1 MSSLKLL
8 HSGGNGV
15 IISAPSSNPASN
27 RTITVPGNADGE
39 MLTTTNPKSGN
50 ILQVANAY
58 KTDTSSTSSSTFAN
72 IGSLSVTITA
82 SASTSKY
89 FLIATLTGSSPNQLR
104 LRLARDGSG
113 ISEGV
118 ADGNRAGIGGIL
130 QRSNSSD
137 YGFQATTLQTL
148 TGAIGDTNAHTFTVQ
163 FAIEVGGGA
172 SYIGRN
178 INDLNNDSGFR
189 CSSLLTVMEVA
200 A

>member
-1 MSSLKLL
+1 MSSLKLK
-8 HSGGNGV
+8 HSGGNSV
-15 IISAPSSNPASN
+15 SIAAPSRNPAAN
-27 RTITVPGNADGE
+27 RTITVPSTADGT
-39 MLTTTNPKSGN
+39 MLTTTNPKAGN

-118 ADGNRAGIGGIL
+118 ADGNRAGIGGIV
-130 QRSNSSD
+130 QRSNQSD

-148 TGAIGDTNAHTFTVQ
+148 TGAIGDTSAHTFTVQ
-163 FAIEVGGGA
+163 FAIEVGGGT
-172 SYIGRN
+172 SYIGSN
-178 INDLNNDSGFR
+178 INDLNNDIGFR
-189 CSSLLTVMEVA
+189 CSSLLTVMEVEA
-200 A
+200 

>member
-1 MSSLKLL
+1 MSSIKLTAD
-8 HSGGNGV
+8 SGGGTFELK
-15 IISAPSSNPASN
+15 APSSGSN
-27 RTITVPGNADGE
+27 ARVLTVPDTASGTV
-39 MLTTTNPKSGN
+39 LTTTSPKAGN
-50 ILQVANAY
+50 IIQVKNAY

-72 IGSLSVTITA
+72 IGSLSVSITA
-82 SASTSKY
+82 TASTSKY
-89 FLIATLTGSSPNQLR
+89 FVIANLTGSSPNQLR

-113 ISEGV
+113 ISTGV
-118 ADGNRAGIGGIL
+118 TDGNRVGIGGIL
-130 QRSNSSD
+130 QRSNQSD
-137 YGFQATTLQTL
+137 YGFQATTLHTL

-163 FAIEVGGGA
+163 FAIEVGGGT